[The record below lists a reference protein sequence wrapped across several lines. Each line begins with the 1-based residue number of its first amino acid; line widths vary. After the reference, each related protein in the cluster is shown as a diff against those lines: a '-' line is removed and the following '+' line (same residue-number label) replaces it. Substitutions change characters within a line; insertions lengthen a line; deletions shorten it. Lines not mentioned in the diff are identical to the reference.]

1 MNISELLLST
11 SRVKG
16 FGAKDTFNKKE
27 FGEIIV
33 YNKSVKTK
41 ANLSIIEV
49 SMMIKGTSDK
59 IKPARESEERSVVA
73 HRVKI
78 AISGVKQEVV
88 SSEELI
94 NRIKNIEAD
103 GKKPYADWNEDQI
116 KSEVE
121 HDVKFFEGKSIFKS
135 GPSSYV
141 IVEDQISKDSKIQ
154 VWCSCSSYY
163 WVFQYYN
170 IQEDVNIRTHNRYPK
185 EYIYKTKQGWEAFRK
200 NKPIRNPGKHPGM
213 CKHIMLLL
221 AILMENETVAEARSI
236 IKNYK
241 ANYSK
246 FKKMDR
252 MSPENYNK
260 LLKKFEGDR
269 RMKQNERK
277 MEHST
282 FGYSKSVGNHKK
294 NQQGYMSHMKWV
306 SNPNSK
312 YGGYFRMK

>member
-1 MNISELLLST
+1 MNISELLQST

-16 FGAKDTFNKKE
+16 FSAKDTFNKKK
-27 FGEIIV
+27 FGEIIL

-49 SMMIKGTSDK
+49 SMMIKGLSDK
-59 IKPARESEERSVVA
+59 IKPTKESEERSVVA

-88 SSEELI
+88 SSEELV
-94 NRIKNIEAD
+94 NRIKNIEID
-103 GKKPYADWNEDQI
+103 GKKPYADLHGNHI

-121 HDVKFFEGKSIFKS
+121 HDVKFFEDKSIFKS
-135 GPSSYV
+135 GPTSYV
-141 IVEDQISKDSKIQ
+141 IVDDHISKESKIQ

-170 IQEDVNIRTHNRYPK
+170 IQEDVNIRAHNKYPR
-185 EYIYKTKQGWEAFRK
+185 EYIYKTKAGWEAFRR
-200 NKPIRNPGKHPGM
+200 NKPMRNPGKHPGM

-221 AILMENETVAEARSI
+221 AILMENETVAEARSV

-246 FKKMDR
+246 FKKLDR
-252 MSPENYNK
+252 MSPGNYKK
-260 LLKKFEGDR
+260 LLDKFESDYR
-269 RMKQNERK
+269 TKRNQRNSERT
-277 MEHST
+277 SS
-282 FGYSKSVGNHKK
+282 GYAQSVGNFKK
-294 NQQGYMSHMKWV
+294 NQQGFMSHMKWV

-312 YGGYFRMK
+312 YGGYFKMK